1 MAVSPGKNSTSS
13 MLSRTSGPNLGRAV
27 TSQDSRISLDGKRLS
42 TFRGRRHGRKL
53 RDNFRVLMRDM
64 LPKIEITPNEHD
76 GLIDPAAFFDGKKRE
91 IWMEIG
97 FGAGEHLAWQA
108 EQNPD
113 IGFIGCEPYI
123 NGVASLLRHAADR
136 NLSNIRILPDDVRPF
151 LDQLPEACLGRLF
164 VLFPDPWPKRRHA
177 DRRIVQFD
185 TVAKLSRALR
195 PGGELRLATDDPGY
209 QRWML
214 ARTTG
219 RADLR
224 WLARRPEDWRVRPE
238 DWPQTR
244 YEAKALE
251 EGRSPAFLRFERTSR
266 D

>member
-1 MAVSPGKNSTSS
+1 MVSPGRSSTSS
-13 MLSRTSGPNLGRAV
+13 TRSGTSRPDTGRKV
-27 TSQDSRISLDGKRLS
+27 TSLVSGTRQDGKRHS

-53 RDNFRVLMRDM
+53 RDNFRALMRDM
-64 LPKIEITPNEHD
+64 LPEIEIRPNED
-76 GLIDPAAFFDGKKRE
+76 GGLIDPVALFDGEKRE

-108 EQNPD
+108 EHNPD

-136 NLSNIRILPDDVRPF
+136 NLTNIRVLPDDVRPF
-151 LDQLPEACLGRLF
+151 LDQLPRACLDRLF

-185 TVAKLSRALR
+185 TVDRFSHALR

-214 ARTTG
+214 ARATG

-251 EGRSPAFLRFERTSR
+251 EGRSPAFLRFERT
-266 D
+266 DPK

>member
-1 MAVSPGKNSTSS
+1 
-13 MLSRTSGPNLGRAV
+13 V
-27 TSQDSRISLDGKRLS
+27 TSPESRGGADGKRLS

-53 RDNFRVLMRDM
+53 RDSFRVLMRDM
-64 LPKIEITPNEHD
+64 LPAIEITPDAHD
-76 GLIDPAAFFDGKKRE
+76 GPLDPTKLFAGQKRK

-108 EQNPD
+108 ERNPD

-151 LDQLPEACLGRLF
+151 LDQLPEACLDRLF

-185 TVAKLSRALR
+185 TVAKFSRALR
-195 PGGELRLATDDPGY
+195 SGGELRLATDDPGY

-219 RADLR
+219 RADLH

>member
-1 MAVSPGKNSTSS
+1 MRALVREALP
-13 MLSRTSGPNLGRAV
+13 AV
-27 TSQDSRISLDGKRLS
+27 TISPPANGA
-42 TFRGRRHGRKL
+42 
-53 RDNFRVLMRDM
+53 
-64 LPKIEITPNEHD
+64 P
-76 GLIDPAAFFDGKKRE
+76 IDPRTLFGEPKRD

-136 NLSNIRILPDDVRPF
+136 KLSNIRILPDDVRPF
-151 LDQLPEACLGRLF
+151 LDRLPHACLGRLF

-177 DRRIVQFD
+177 DRRVIQHETVD
-185 TVAKLSRALR
+185 TFSRILR

-219 RADLR
+219 RDDLR
-224 WLARRPEDWRVRPE
+224 WRAQRPADWRQRPE

-244 YEAKALE
+244 YEAKAIR
-251 EGRSPAFLRFERTSR
+251 EGRSPAFLRFERR
-266 D
+266 G